1 MFAYWYLELKDL
13 YLKERQVSFYA
24 NLSFSFYL
32 LGFKVHYLWV
42 YCKNELQ
49 KTLLQTDIS

>member
-1 MFAYWYLELKDL
+1 MFAYWYIELKDL

-42 YCKNELQ
+42 YCKNEL
-49 KTLLQTDIS
+49 TALLQTDIS